1 VSNGTGSIRKI
12 LISDIRYRYTDIDAS
27 EREAKCMSEHEWNRP
42 RHFFAW
48 GIFALLA
55 VIVASVAV
63 SAFFFA
69 TRSVPVAGTYYPSFF
84 FPFPLFFIFGIFA
97 FFWIARWLIFPWRGG
112 WRYRGRYWRHQDE
125 SYYII
130 RERYA
135 KGEITKEQFEQMMR
149 DLQQQN

>member
-1 VSNGTGSIRKI
+1 
-12 LISDIRYRYTDIDAS
+12 
-27 EREAKCMSEHEWNRP
+27 MSEHEWSRP

-48 GIFALLA
+48 GIFALVA
-55 VIVASVAV
+55 VVVASIAV
-63 SAFFFA
+63 SALLFA
-69 TRSVPVAGTYYPSFF
+69 TRSAPVAGTYYPYFF

-97 FFWIARWLIFPWRGG
+97 FFWVLRWLIFPWRGG
-112 WRYRGRYWRHQDE
+112 WGYRGRYWRYQDQ

-149 DLQQQN
+149 DLQQQNTNQPPF